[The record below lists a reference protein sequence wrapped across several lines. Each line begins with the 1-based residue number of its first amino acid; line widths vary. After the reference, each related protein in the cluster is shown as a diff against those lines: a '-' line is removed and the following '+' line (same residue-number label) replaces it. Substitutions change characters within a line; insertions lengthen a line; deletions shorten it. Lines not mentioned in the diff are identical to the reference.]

1 LASDI
6 GCADPGGYLRIG
18 DRKGYDRMFNGLLKK
33 VFGTQNER
41 TLDRIGGIVR
51 RVNELEPQVA
61 ALPDDRL
68 AARTA
73 EFRQRADNGESID
86 DLLPEVFAVVR
97 EVSKRVL
104 AMRHFDVQLVGGVVL
119 HEGKIAEMRTG
130 EGKTLV
136 ATLPIVLNALTGRG
150 VHLVTVNDYL
160 ARRDAD
166 WMGAIYKFLGMS
178 VGVIVHGMDDAERK
192 ASYNADVTYGTNNE
206 FGFDYLRDNMKF
218 RLEDMVQ
225 RDLHYA
231 IVDEVDSI
239 LVDEARTP
247 LIISGPAEEA
257 TDKYRRVNSI
267 IGYLK
272 KEADYKVDEKAR
284 QVLLS
289 EDAGIPKVE
298 RLLGVDNLYDPR
310 NIEILHHVNQALKA
324 HVLFKR
330 DVDYMVKDGEVVIV
344 DEFTGRLM
352 PGRRWSDG
360 LHQAVEAKEG
370 VKIENEN
377 QTLATITFQ
386 NYFRMFDKLAG
397 MTGTADTE
405 AVEFKQIY
413 KLDVVVIPTNRPM
426 IREDQGDQIYRTERE
441 KFHAVLEE
449 VKVLHEEKRP
459 VLVGT
464 VSIEKSERLSELLRR
479 HGIPHNVLNAKH
491 HEKEAQIIAEAGQ
504 PGKVTI
510 ATNMAGRG
518 VDIKLGEGVVP
529 KGGLHIVGTERHE
542 SRRVDNQLRGRSGR
556 QGDPGSSRF
565 YLSLEDDLLRI
576 FGSDRIAPLMGK
588 LGMEEGEPI
597 EHPLINKAVENA
609 QKKVEAH
616 NFDIRKHLLEYD
628 DVMNKQRTVI
638 YDLRR
643 EVLSGEDHRELVM
656 EMAGEVAQDLAGRFS
671 DEGTHPEEWDLSALG
686 DAVFGQFGYRLDIPE
701 GDVPKLTRDAL
712 SEKILTGATAAY
724 RKKEEDYGADAMRY
738 LERMFLLST
747 IDALWKDHLLSMD
760 HLKEGIGLRGYAQK
774 DPLKEYQREGF
785 DMFSDMVFR
794 IKEESLKRLFHVKVQ
809 REEERNAPVPA
820 PARRLDLSRGD
831 LTKAGVATQK
841 HVKKK
846 VGRNDPCPCGSGKKY
861 KKCCGAGAA

>member
-1 LASDI
+1 ML
-6 GCADPGGYLRIG
+6 GN
-18 DRKGYDRMFNGLLKK
+18 FLKK
-33 VFGTQNER
+33 MFGTQNER
-41 TLDRIGGIVR
+41 ILDRIRPTVD
-51 RVNELEPQVA
+51 RVNALESSISP
-61 ALPDDRL
+61 LSDDRL
-68 AARTA
+68 AAKIA
-73 EFRQRADNGESID
+73 EFRQRVENGEPLD
-86 DLLPEVFAVVR
+86 DLLPETFAVVR
-97 EVSKRVL
+97 EAGKRVL
-104 AMRHFDVQLVGGVVL
+104 EMRHFDVQLMGGVIL
-119 HEGKIAEMRTG
+119 HEGRIAEMRTG

-166 WMGAIYKFLGMS
+166 WMGRLYRALGMS
-178 VGVIVHGMDDAERK
+178 VGVIVHGMDDTERQ
-192 ASYNADVTYGTNNE
+192 ASYRCDITYGTNNE

-218 RLEDMVQ
+218 RVEDMVQ

-239 LVDEARTP
+239 LIDEARTP
-247 LIISGPAEEA
+247 LIISGPAEESTA
-257 TDKYRRVNSI
+257 FYARVNSVI
-267 IGYLK
+267 PFLK
-272 KEADYKVDEKAR
+272 KDSDYTVDEKAR
-284 QVLLS
+284 QVLLT
-289 EDAGIPKVE
+289 EDAGIPKLE
-298 RLLGVDNLYDPR
+298 RLLSVDNLYDPG
-310 NIEILHHVNQALKA
+310 NIEVLHHVNQALKA
-324 HVLFKR
+324 HILFHR

-405 AVEFKQIY
+405 AAEFQQIY
-413 KLDVVVIPTNRPM
+413 KLAVTIVPTNQEM
-426 IREDQGDQIYRTERE
+426 IRQDLSDQIYRTEKE

-449 VKVLHEEKRP
+449 VKDLHAQGRP

-464 VSIEKSERLSELLRR
+464 VSIEKSERLSGLLTR
-479 HGIPHNVLNAKH
+479 HGVPHNVLNAKH
-491 HEKEAQIIAEAGQ
+491 HEQEAQIIAEAGH
-504 PGKVTI
+504 PGRVTI

-518 VDIKLGEGVVP
+518 VDIKLGEGVVG
-529 KGGLHIVGTERHE
+529 KGGLHIIGTERHE
-542 SRRVDNQLRGRSGR
+542 SRRVDNQLRGRAGR

-576 FGSDRIAPLMGK
+576 FGSDRISPIMEK

-597 EHPLINKAVENA
+597 EHPLINRAVENA
-609 QKKVEAH
+609 QKKVEGH

-638 YDLRR
+638 YDMRR
-643 EVLSGEDHRELVM
+643 EVLGSENLREMVLDFV
-656 EMAGEVAQDLAGRFS
+656 GEVAEDLAGRFS
-671 DEGTHPEEWDLSALG
+671 GETAHPEEWDFEALST
-686 DAVFGQFGYRLDIPE
+686 AVYAQFGFRPE
-701 GDVPKLTRDAL
+701 FPEAERAALTSSGLADRVR
-712 SEKILTGATAAY
+712 TGAEAFYA
-724 RKKEEDYGADAMRY
+724 RKEADYGADAIRY

-747 IDALWKDHLLSMD
+747 VDALWKDHLLSMD

-785 DMFSDMVFR
+785 DLFSDLISR
-794 IKEESLKRLFHVKVQ
+794 IKEESLKRLFLVKVQ
-809 REEERNAPVPA
+809 REEEGAELKERPIAPR
-820 PARRLDLSRGD
+820 PARVTLSRGD
-831 LTKAGVATQK
+831 IKSAGKTTQK
-841 HVKKK
+841 REGVK

-861 KKCCGAGAA
+861 KKCCGVSA